1 MRTPAENEQLVRE
14 HWPAVKVECDFGWH
28 FWFGG
33 MALGGP
39 YLFVEE
45 QSDGVPWGA
54 AATFTE
60 KRMEEIR
67 QVEAEIDAVIY
78 WLDNA
83 VYKATPKRILA
94 REKVALAELKLGMK

>member
-1 MRTPAENEQLVRE
+1 MLRTSAENEAFVRE
-14 HWPAVKVECDFGWH
+14 RWVRVWINTRTLEPRIDDNFFLTWTE
-28 FWFGG
+28 
-33 MALGGP
+33 
-39 YLFVEE
+39 
-45 QSDGVPWGA
+45 A
-54 AATFTE
+54 AEFAE

-94 REKVALAELKLGMK
+94 REKVALAELKRGMKW